1 MALIDVVKIH
11 AAVSLLVVL
20 AILAIGILA
29 SAIRNKRDAARAAAA
44 RSTGA

>member
-20 AILAIGILA
+20 SILAVGMVA
-29 SAIRNKRDAARAAAA
+29 SAIRNRR
-44 RSTGA
+44 GAGQCPPA

>member
-20 AILAIGILA
+20 SILAVGIVA
-29 SAIRNKRDAARAAAA
+29 SVIKNRRAAV
-44 RSTGA
+44 